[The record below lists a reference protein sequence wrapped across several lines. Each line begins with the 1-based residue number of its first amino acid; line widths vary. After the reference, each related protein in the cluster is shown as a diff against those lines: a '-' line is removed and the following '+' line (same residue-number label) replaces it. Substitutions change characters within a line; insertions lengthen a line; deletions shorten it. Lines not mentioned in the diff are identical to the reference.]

1 MTMTANEA
9 PLPLEPDQAGG
20 STEPGFSNWF
30 RKHLTWIALG
40 AVLVALV
47 TYLAVTNMSGTADPR
62 TLSARNPAPDGAMAA
77 AEILGRHGVNLTTT
91 DSFDQTMSAL
101 TDNDRATVLLYDPR
115 GYLDRSRVEEL
126 AAAADRAV
134 VVKPRLKT
142 LNGLG
147 PGFTPGGVIPG
158 DQTVVEA
165 ACSVEDAMAAGPI
178 SAQGSVFSG
187 PQVCYSGP
195 AEGTGLYA
203 ASADGRVIVLGS
215 TDIVDNEHLALQG
228 NAALA
233 LRTLGNN
240 PDLIWYLPGVKDV
253 AATDKAPTLSELA
266 PTWLAYA
273 GPWLGAVTVLAIL
286 WRGRRMGPLVFE
298 PLPVVVKAAE
308 TAEGRARLYQDAR
321 AVNRAAGNLRAGTLS
336 RLARHF
342 NLGADATADAVV
354 DACARRL
361 ERTGPEV
368 RSVLVDFMPGT
379 EGQLVQWAQE
389 LERMEEEAKNR

>member
-9 PLPLEPDQAGG
+9 PLPLESDQAGG
-20 STEPGFSNWF
+20 STGPGFSNWF

-47 TYLAVTNMSGTADPR
+47 TYLAVSNMSGTADPR

-77 AEILGRHGVNLTTT
+77 AEILGRHGVNLAAT

-101 TDNDRATVLLYDPR
+101 ADNERATVLLYDPR
-115 GYLDRSRVEEL
+115 GYLDRSRVEDL
-126 AAAADRAV
+126 AAAADHVV

-147 PGFTPGGVIPG
+147 PGFKPGGVIPG

-165 ACSVEDAMAAGPI
+165 ACSVEDPMAAGPI

-195 AEGTGLYA
+195 AERTGLYA
-203 ASADGRVIVLGS
+203 ASADGRIIVLGS
-215 TDIVDNEHLALQG
+215 TDILDNEHLALQG

-240 PDLIWYLPGVKDV
+240 PELLWYLPGVKDV

-266 PTWLAYA
+266 PAWLAYA
-273 GPWLGAVTVLAIL
+273 GPWLGAVTLLAIL

-321 AVNRAAGNLRAGTLS
+321 AVNRAADNLRAGTLS

-342 NLGADATADAVV
+342 SLGADATADAVV
-354 DACARRL
+354 DAAARRL

>member
-1 MTMTANEA
+1 MTMTAQDTA
-9 PLPLEPDQAGG
+9 LHVKPDPAGR
-20 STEPGFSNWF
+20 TNEPGLSSWF
-30 RKHLTWIALG
+30 RKHLTWMAL
-40 AVLVALV
+40 AALLVGLV
-47 TYLAVTNMSGTADPR
+47 TYLAVTSMSGATDPR

-77 AEILGRHGVNLTTT
+77 AGILGNHGVNVTVT

-101 TDNDRATVLLYDPR
+101 SGNDRATVLLYDPR
-115 GYLDRSRVEEL
+115 GYLDRSQVEDL
-126 AAAADRAV
+126 AAASDRVV

-147 PGFTPGGVIPG
+147 PGFRPGGVIPG
-158 DQTVVEA
+158 DQTVVEP
-165 ACSVEDAMAAGPI
+165 ACSVEDATAAGSL
-178 SAQGSVFSG
+178 SAQGSIFSG
-187 PQVCYSGP
+187 PKVCYTGR
-195 AEGTGLYA
+195 AESTGLYA
-203 ASADGRVIVLGS
+203 ASADGGVIVLGS
-215 TDIVDNEHLALQG
+215 TDILDNEHLALEG

-233 LRTLGNN
+233 LRSLGNN
-240 PDLIWYLPGVKDV
+240 PDLLWYLPGVKDV
-253 AATDKAPTLSELA
+253 AATDTTPTLSELA
-266 PTWLAYA
+266 PAWLAYA
-273 GPWLGAVTVLAIL
+273 GPWLGAVTLLAIL

-321 AVNRAAGNLRAGTLS
+321 AINRAAGNLRAGTLT

-354 DACARRL
+354 DAAARRL
-361 ERTGPEV
+361 ERPGPEV

>member
-9 PLPLEPDQAGG
+9 PLPLESDQAGG
-20 STEPGFSNWF
+20 STGPGFSNWF

-47 TYLAVTNMSGTADPR
+47 TYLAVSNMSGTADPR

-77 AEILGRHGVNLTTT
+77 AEILGRHGVNLAAT

-101 TDNDRATVLLYDPR
+101 ADSDRATVLLYDPH
-115 GYLDRSRVEEL
+115 GYLDRSRVDDL
-126 AAAADRAV
+126 AAAADHVV

-147 PGFTPGGVIPG
+147 PGFKPGGVIPG

-195 AEGTGLYA
+195 AERTGLYA

-215 TDIVDNEHLALQG
+215 TDILDNEHLALQG

-240 PDLIWYLPGVKDV
+240 PELLWYLPGVKDV

-266 PTWLAYA
+266 PAWLAYA
-273 GPWLGAVTVLAIL
+273 GPWLGAVTLLAIL

-321 AVNRAAGNLRAGTLS
+321 AVNRAADNLRAGTLS

-354 DACARRL
+354 DAAARRL

-389 LERMEEEAKNR
+389 LERMEEEARNR